1 MNAQPETDSVPV
13 GKLKDQFTGLVH
25 ANVPEWQ
32 YYAKHRYRVV
42 KRLVDGRYTL
52 QAVNTRS
59 GVPDFDYAEPVTGVP
74 GVTSHLELGSIVL
87 VEFIEGDPG
96 QPHITHFAS
105 EGSPYWIPQSV
116 RMEAKYEIEIKAD
129 TVKLGPGATP
139 IALEGSLVVAW
150 LNLEIPGFPPMTVPA
165 IGSII
170 AGQPAVKA

>member
-59 GVPDFDYAEPVTGVP
+59 GVPDLDYAEPVTGVP

-105 EGSPYWIPQSV
+105 EGSPYWIPKMISV
-116 RMEAKYEIEIKAD
+116 RADASIEIKAD
-129 TVKLGPGATP
+129 TVKLGSGKDPVATVGSAVVVFGTTGAPP
-139 IALEGSLVVAW
+139 IAFAGMGSVVSGK
-150 LNLEIPGFPPMTVPA
+150 PGVLA
-165 IGSII
+165 
-170 AGQPAVKA
+170 